1 MSPRDASP
9 AAGPALL
16 RPAWFGY
23 VAGLL
28 LMVAALG
35 VRALLDPILGNSVPL
50 AMLLVAV
57 LFATA
62 IGGWKP
68 GVLVAALG
76 YMAAMYLFVSPRL
89 ELKMLDT
96 LGVGGARLALY
107 ALSSAAII
115 GLFFHLR
122 RAQQRHAASEA
133 RVMAILE
140 TMREGFLAVDAEWR
154 LTAINRSGEA
164 TLRQSR
170 PAVLGRTIWETI
182 PGLQGKPA
190 EAALRQAMG
199 DQKVV
204 QFDTDALAPREW
216 HAVTLTPTAGGLS
229 IFVQDVTATRAHVEQ
244 LERQVSE
251 RTAAL
256 QGLVSDLEAF
266 SYTLVHDIRAPLRS
280 ISSFSELLAVDHLG
294 QLDHDGRSYLE
305 RIRKAAA
312 RMDRLITAIMN
323 YSQLARQK
331 PELRPVD
338 LHQLVQEIMDS
349 DPGFQHDKADIGI
362 VGVLPFVRGNE
373 SLLSQCFSNLLHN
386 AIKFVAPGVKPRI
399 RISAQVDGDIAR
411 VDVTDNGIGITPD
424 AAERIFEPFRREHPG
439 YDGTG
444 IGLAIVRKVV
454 ACMEGRVGI
463 VPAAGQGSRFWIELK
478 LAAQPVASAGPQLRD
493 KAVD

>member
-9 AAGPALL
+9 AAGPALV
-16 RPAWFGY
+16 RTACFGY

-28 LMVAALG
+28 LTAAALG
-35 VRALLDPILGNSVPL
+35 VRALLDPVLGSNVPL

-68 GVLVAALG
+68 GVLASVMGYLG
-76 YMAAMYLFVSPRL
+76 AMYLFVSPRFEVKL
-89 ELKMLDT
+89 LDS
-96 LGVGGARLALY
+96 LGGAGLAIY
-107 ALSSAAII
+107 ALSSTAII
-115 GLFFHLR
+115 GLFYHLR

-140 TMREGFLAVDAEWR
+140 TMREGFLAVDQGWR
-154 LTAINRSGEA
+154 ITAVNRSGEA
-164 TLRQSR
+164 TLRQAR
-170 PAVLGRTIWETI
+170 AALLGRTIWDTL
-182 PGLQGKPA
+182 PGLRDKPA
-190 EAALRQAMG
+190 EAALRQAMRE
-199 DQKVV
+199 QKAV

-216 HAVTLTPTAGGLS
+216 HAVTLAPTAGGLS
-229 IFVQDVTATRAHVEQ
+229 IFVQDITATKAHVEQ

-266 SYTLVHDIRAPLRS
+266 SYTLVHDLRAPLRS
-280 ISSFSELLAVDHLG
+280 ISSFAELLAVDHTG
-294 QLDHDGRSYLE
+294 PLDDEGRGYLA

-338 LHQLVQEIMDS
+338 LHQLVQEIMES
-349 DPGFQHDKADIGI
+349 DPGFQHEKADIGI

-373 SLLSQCFSNLLHN
+373 SLLSQCFVNLLHN

-399 RISAQVDGDIAR
+399 RISAQVEGDIAR
-411 VDVTDNGIGITPD
+411 VEVTDNGIGIAPD

-478 LAAQPVASAGPQLRD
+478 LAAQPVASGPPPLRD
-493 KAVD
+493 EATD